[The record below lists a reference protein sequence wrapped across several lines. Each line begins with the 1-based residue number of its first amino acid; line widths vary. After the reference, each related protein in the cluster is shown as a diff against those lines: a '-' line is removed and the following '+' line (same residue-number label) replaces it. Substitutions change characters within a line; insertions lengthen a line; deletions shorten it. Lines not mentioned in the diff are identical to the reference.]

1 MGEWLFGWEEF
12 GEVKMEL
19 YRIMSFFELYELL
32 TNKRLKMTKLKL
44 MEDLNEGFAYSLN
57 DLLPR
62 TFNPVFFTSSNMNK
76 ETYNLVRES
85 KFITCW
91 TKEKESMAMWLLYS
105 KDFKSIRIKTSKE
118 KLKKVIDNYIDE
130 IMYPKHLYSESRTLM
145 SNMPTMIGDVRYVD
159 FKDYKTKILE
169 FKKEFDFELNNLKE
183 KTDENY
189 ISLISKF
196 FDKSEKLLPLKDILF
211 LKNKAYSH
219 ENEVRAGISL
229 VFRNDINNEE
239 VKSRLKR
246 DDESMSN
253 LLGTFIFREFNPND
267 FENVYYIDLKIDDFI
282 EEICFDPRI
291 PTYQKDIYT
300 DILGLKD
307 DKRVV
312 TSDIFG
318 SYVELYNKL

>member
-1 MGEWLFGWEEF
+1 MC
-12 GEVKMEL
+12 
-19 YRIMSFFELYELL
+19 S
-32 TNKRLKMTKLKL
+32 NK
-44 MEDLNEGFAYSLN
+44 
-57 DLLPR
+57 
-62 TFNPVFFTSSNMNK
+62 V
-76 ETYNLVRES
+76 
-85 KFITCW
+85 
-91 TKEKESMAMWLLYS
+91 
-105 KDFKSIRIKTSKE
+105 
-118 KLKKVIDNYIDE
+118 
-130 IMYPKHLYSESRTLM
+130 
-145 SNMPTMIGDVRYVD
+145 
-159 FKDYKTKILE
+159 
-169 FKKEFDFELNNLKE
+169 
-183 KTDENY
+183 
-189 ISLISKF
+189 
-196 FDKSEKLLPLKDILF
+196 
-211 LKNKAYSH
+211 YSH

>member
-1 MGEWLFGWEEF
+1 MGEWVLGWEES

-118 KLKKVIDNYIDE
+118 KLN
-130 IMYPKHLYSESRTLM
+130 
-145 SNMPTMIGDVRYVD
+145 
-159 FKDYKTKILE
+159 
-169 FKKEFDFELNNLKE
+169 FE
-183 KTDENY
+183 
-189 ISLISKF
+189 
-196 FDKSEKLLPLKDILF
+196 
-211 LKNKAYSH
+211 
-219 ENEVRAGISL
+219 
-229 VFRNDINNEE
+229 
-239 VKSRLKR
+239 
-246 DDESMSN
+246 M
-253 LLGTFIFREFNPND
+253 
-267 FENVYYIDLKIDDFI
+267 
-282 EEICFDPRI
+282 
-291 PTYQKDIYT
+291 
-300 DILGLKD
+300 
-307 DKRVV
+307 
-312 TSDIFG
+312 
-318 SYVELYNKL
+318 